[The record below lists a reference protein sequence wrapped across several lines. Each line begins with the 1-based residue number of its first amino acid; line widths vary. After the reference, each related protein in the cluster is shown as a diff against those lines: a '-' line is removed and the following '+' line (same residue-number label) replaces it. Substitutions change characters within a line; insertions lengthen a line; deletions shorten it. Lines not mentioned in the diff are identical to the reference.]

1 MDAAE
6 APVRG
11 DLYQVRPPVAFRHHV
26 VDILVKVQDVLAVGK
41 VPLVLVVEG
50 EVEEGLLKVK
60 AVVVIA
66 VATASVRMSVVSL
79 PVTVEIATLVFIGQ
93 DLDWNRRCIVMV
105 DICYFSCSMHAFHS
119 FRRKKNIPH
128 RIW

>member
-6 APVRG
+6 APVRS
-11 DLYQVRPPVAFRHHV
+11 DLYQVRPPVAVWHHV
-26 VDILVKVQDVLAVGK
+26 VDVLVKVQDVLAVGK

-50 EVEEGLLKVK
+50 KVEEGLLKVK
-60 AVVVIA
+60 AVMVVA

-93 DLDWNRRCIVMV
+93 DL
-105 DICYFSCSMHAFHS
+105 Y
-119 FRRKKNIPH
+119 
-128 RIW
+128 